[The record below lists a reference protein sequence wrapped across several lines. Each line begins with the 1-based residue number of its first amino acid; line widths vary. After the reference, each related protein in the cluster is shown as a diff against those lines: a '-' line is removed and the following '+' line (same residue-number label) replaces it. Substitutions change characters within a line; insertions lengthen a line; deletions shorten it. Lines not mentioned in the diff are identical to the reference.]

1 MAIPEPV
8 VDLPPLPA
16 LLWPRRPL
24 MTFPWN
30 NQLLWIFL
38 RIQVNV
44 LKRKLHQGTGPMED
58 VSDLGRIS
66 TAGTF
71 LTG

>member
-1 MAIPEPV
+1 
-8 VDLPPLPA
+8 
-16 LLWPRRPL
+16 

-30 NQLLWIFL
+30 SQLLWTFL

-58 VSDLGRIS
+58 VSDQERIS